1 MSRLARFFFYGD
13 CYAAMLKLNLLS
25 RIVGVYRGM
34 LLFLLL
40 LSLLLLLALSALRE
54 GGSSSLADFSFAAL
68 LLC

>member
-1 MSRLARFFFYGD
+1 
-13 CYAAMLKLNLLS
+13 MLKLNLLS

-34 LLFLLL
+34 FLFLLL